1 MNFPDRNS
9 QLILIGI
16 VYRLKTKKFIECHV
30 DADFV
35 GGWDQS
41 DDDNAGN
48 AITQDTHFHQQY
60 LNAGLYVLI

>member
-1 MNFPDRNS
+1 MNLPEGKN

-30 DADFV
+30 DAGFV
-35 GGWDQS
+35 GGWDQL

-60 LNAGLYVLI
+60 LNSGLYIII

>member
-60 LNAGLYVLI
+60 LNAVLYILI